1 QILDRGKP
9 PLTEGGLE
17 KPTLDGLLVIVLAD
31 HSNAVITERQA
42 QSFQR
47 GLRDRRKEQPAPL
60 IELGEEFLGTQHR
73 ARRGMRLYAPAARI
87 TIPALGTRTLWPSVC
102 VVENAMAPTAAPKR
116 KSCGIW
122 NRRTARCRSAPRSA
136 RGPQNHRRAPPNRRI
151 RARRTLP
158 PFCISRTRCR
168 GIL

>member
-1 QILDRGKP
+1 
-9 PLTEGGLE
+9 LE

-73 ARRGMRLYAPAARI
+73 ARRGMRLYARRGADHDSRI
-87 TIPALGTRTLWPSVC
+87 RDPNALAHDPRELLISGVRQIINSRATPRTSISKSSPCTGGRAKCHVKPP
-102 VVENAMAPTAAPKR
+102 EMAP
-116 KSCGIW
+116 
-122 NRRTARCRSAPRSA
+122 RRTNSSAM
-136 RGPQNHRRAPPNRRI
+136 RRWMSKI
-151 RARRTLP
+151 V
-158 PFCISRTRCR
+158 
-168 GIL
+168 